1 MFGVLDRLDGA
12 GISQE
17 DIRRARA
24 LAAQVAVALEVT
36 RNLHQS
42 EQHRR
47 RAESLTGLA
56 LELKSHLKLPEFA
69 RSFAGRAA
77 NILGAQRAAL
87 SVKQESGLET
97 LLCSARTAG
106 KSRSPHF

>member
-1 MFGVLDRLDGA
+1 MVGVRDKVDEA
-12 GISQE
+12 GMSQE

-24 LAAQVAVALEVT
+24 LAAQVAVALEGT

-42 EQHRR
+42 EQHRK

-56 LELKSHLKLPEFA
+56 LELKSHLRLPHFA

-77 NILGAQRAAL
+77 ATLGARRAAL
-87 SVKQESGLET
+87 SAKQD
-97 LLCSARTAG
+97 ARPA
-106 KSRSPHF
+106 PLV